1 MANWQLVGKVEK
13 MANFDWKSEQ
23 TEHRFDR
30 LCRDYGK
37 SAVIP
42 EASVNF
48 SANMWEAIEAR
59 RSSRLFGMVARLVT
73 TGAVAATILFG
84 MLPASKAPAV
94 EPEYLTLYIDHSQ
107 SPTQVEIFSSMLDSE
122 DSR

>member
-1 MANWQLVGKVEK
+1 MASFN
-13 MANFDWKSEQ
+13 WKSEQ
-23 TEHRFDR
+23 TEQRFDQ
-30 LCRDYGK
+30 LCRVYGR

-59 RSSRLFGMVARLVT
+59 RSSRLFGLVAKLVT
-73 TGAVAATILFG
+73 TSALAATILFG
-84 MLPASKAPAV
+84 VLPTSTAPTV

-107 SPTQVEIFSSMLDSE
+107 APAQPEIFASILDSE
-122 DSR
+122 DSK

>member
-1 MANWQLVGKVEK
+1 
-13 MANFDWKSEQ
+13 MANFDGQFEQ
-23 TEHRFDR
+23 TEQRFDR
-30 LCRDYGK
+30 LCRAYGR

-42 EASVNF
+42 EASTNF

-73 TGAVAATILFG
+73 TSALAATILFG

-107 SPTQVEIFSSMLDSE
+107 APVPPEIFSSILDPE
-122 DSR
+122 DSK

>member
-1 MANWQLVGKVEK
+1 
-13 MANFDWKSEQ
+13 MANFDGQLEQ
-23 TEHRFDR
+23 TEQRFSR
-30 LCRDYGK
+30 LCRAYGR

-59 RSSRLFGMVARLVT
+59 RSSRLFGMVAKLVT
-73 TGAVAATILFG
+73 TSALAATILFG
-84 MLPASKAPAV
+84 TLPTSKAPAV

-107 SPTQVEIFSSMLDSE
+107 APVQTEIFSSILDAE
-122 DSR
+122 DSK